1 MATDTLLV
9 IQDHLNEVRNFIDA
23 LISLGM
29 SGTTRE
35 MSGDDVAVLLGVVQD
50 KLKGVDALMQVD
62 RQQKPVDTL
71 PPTPAS

>member
-1 MATDTLLV
+1 MSADTLLV

-29 SGTTRE
+29 SGTTQH

-50 KLKGVDALMQVD
+50 KLIVVDAQIQAG

>member
-1 MATDTLLV
+1 MATDTLLA

-50 KLKGVDALMQVD
+50 KLNGVDALMQAD

>member
-1 MATDTLLV
+1 MSTNLLLAV
-9 IQDHLNEVRNFIDA
+9 QDHLGEVRNFIDA

-29 SGTTRE
+29 NGTTRE

-50 KLKGVDALMQVD
+50 KLKGVDALVQQG
-62 RQQKPVDTL
+62 RNQKPVDSK